1 MEYVISNSNFVEEAY
16 STGLASV
23 HQELHEL
30 SRVLDHLPPPIPP
43 NFGGLGG
50 QGGTGGGAAFMKLGR
65 ALWNKVLGHIEAVAI
80 LYSTGRAPTTWRI
93 FIATNYTNHRFHRW
107 HRFSV

>member
-16 STGLASV
+16 STGLAGV
-23 HQELHEL
+23 HQELLEL
-30 SRVLDHLPPPIPP
+30 LRVLRHLPPPIPP

-65 ALWNKVLGHIEAVAI
+65 A
-80 LYSTGRAPTTWRI
+80 PTTWRI
-93 FIATNYTNHRFHRW
+93 FIATNYTYTFLPRIARIFTD
-107 HRFSV
+107 FFL